1 VSKVDIIE
9 VMKFF
14 PKAPISWD
22 LMVFFGMTSLALGF
36 SLNELKKSGLENL
49 GIDRELAAY
58 TENLATEDDG
68 GGIYREVALLEV
80 GCLDRKSGTD
90 RVFLDG
96 GKVRLRGSFC
106 NLGRKEQGK
115 VQGLK
120 IRNLS
125 SGIDGTVFFHGGTF
139 SFTTDAL
146 ALVQGKNAIQLEW
159 TDSTTDETKSY
170 LTEIFEK

>member
-1 VSKVDIIE
+1 
-9 VMKFF
+9 
-14 PKAPISWD
+14 
-22 LMVFFGMTSLALGF
+22 MVFFGMTSLALGF
-36 SLNELKKSGLENL
+36 SLNELKKSGVGQL

-58 TENLATEDDG
+58 TDTLTQEDEG
-68 GGIYREVALLEV
+68 MVAYREVALLEV

-96 GKVRLRGSFC
+96 GRVRLRGSFC
-106 NLGRKEQGK
+106 NLGRKESGR
-115 VQGLK
+115 VQSLR

-125 SGIDGTVFFHGGTF
+125 SGVEGTVFFHGATF

-146 ALVQGKNAIQLEW
+146 ALVRGKNAVQLEW
-159 TDSTTDETKSY
+159 TDSSSDETKSY